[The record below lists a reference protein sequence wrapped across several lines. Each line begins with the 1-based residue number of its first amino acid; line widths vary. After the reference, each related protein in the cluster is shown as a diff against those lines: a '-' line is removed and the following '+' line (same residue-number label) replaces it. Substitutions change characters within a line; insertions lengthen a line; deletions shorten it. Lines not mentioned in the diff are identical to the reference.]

1 MDESSPAPAAPGRP
15 EGSRLPHEP
24 ESRRRVRSDRTRRLG
39 AFLFLAQGPIVTF
52 TPVWTL
58 GVFFMGLTGGGWFTV
73 FYIIYA
79 LPVVVIGQALMW
91 AFSALEARRTHVR
104 RLNAVGTWAYLVHVV
119 CVLVFPLILVDVDD
133 SHDIGSLLTWIG
145 LPHFF
150 AFTVDGAVLVV
161 GALAGVVALAVGW
174 MPLEE

>member
-58 GVFFMGLTGGGWFTV
+58 GVFFMGLT
-73 FYIIYA
+73 
-79 LPVVVIGQALMW
+79 
-91 AFSALEARRTHVR
+91 RRSCGR
-104 RLNAVGTWAYLVHVV
+104 SRPWRLAAPM
-119 CVLVFPLILVDVDD
+119 C
-133 SHDIGSLLTWIG
+133 
-145 LPHFF
+145 
-150 AFTVDGAVLVV
+150 GA
-161 GALAGVVALAVGW
+161 
-174 MPLEE
+174 